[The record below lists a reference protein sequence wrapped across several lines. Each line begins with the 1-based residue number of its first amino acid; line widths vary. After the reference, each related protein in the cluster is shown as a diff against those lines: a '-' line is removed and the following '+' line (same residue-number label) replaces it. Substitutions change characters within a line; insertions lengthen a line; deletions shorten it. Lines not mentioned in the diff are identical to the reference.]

1 MFFYILQVK
10 GSVKVGF
17 VHLHL
22 HTEYSLLD
30 GECRISALPEA
41 VRKAGQ
47 KAVAITDHGVLYG
60 IVDFYKAC
68 KINGI
73 KPIIGCE
80 VYVAPRTMQD
90 KVYPVDADYSHLI
103 LLVKDN
109 KGYENL
115 MKIVSEAFTKGFY
128 QKPRTDKET
137 LEKYSEGLIALSGC
151 LSGLIPKKILN
162 GDLAGAKEE
171 ALFFQ
176 RVFGADNFYL
186 ELQRH
191 GIAEQTVVNNA
202 LISLSNELDIP
213 LVATNDVH
221 YINQSDSTLQ
231 RLLMAI
237 QMGKTLEESGYG
249 LEGDQFY
256 LKSDEEMRSLF
267 ADVPQAIE
275 NTEKIAERCGFDFDF
290 ETMHLPAYVPPKPYT
305 PYEYLRKLC
314 YDGYREKVRDGFIKP
329 GEEYEKRLEYEL
341 SVIQKMGF
349 VDYYLIVWDFVHFA
363 KKRKIP
369 VGPGRGSG
377 VGSLCAYFI
386 GITDIDPLAYG
397 LLFERFLN
405 PERVS
410 MPDFDIDFC
419 DERRGEVIDY
429 VSEKYGRDHVA
440 QIVTFG
446 TLAARQAVRD
456 AGRALGMSYAAVD
469 EIAKLIPRYIN
480 ISIDAAMQESKELRN
495 LYDNDPQ
502 AKRLLDFA
510 KALEG
515 RPRNTSTHAT
525 GVVITDKPVT
535 TYVPLALNDSVVV
548 TQFPMNTVAEL
559 GLLKMDF
566 LGLRFLSVIDHTA
579 KTIQK
584 KNPDFDIYKIPLND
598 QKTYQFI
605 SSGSTLGLFQ
615 LESEGMRS
623 LLMRM
628 KPENIED
635 LTSAIS
641 LYRPGPMQSIEQFL
655 KNRKNPDKTEYITPE
670 LKEILKSTH
679 GCIIYQ
685 EQVMQICRKLAGY
698 SYGRADIVRR
708 AMSKKKVEVMAKERE
723 GFIEGAVNNGVDREK
738 ARLIFD
744 MMYEFAKYA
753 FNKSHAVAYAVVS
766 YRTAYLKCHYPLE
779 YMCSLLNTVSGD
791 NEKIKEYID
800 DCARMGISLLPPD
813 VNESGENFTV
823 EGGNLRFG
831 LVAIKNVGW
840 LFAQKLIAERQKG
853 RFRSFE
859 DFLTRI
865 HGFANT
871 RMIESLIL
879 CGALDSFG
887 IYRSRM
893 IAELD
898 SALDIL
904 SRQRSANV
912 DGQIGLFDMLGD
924 SGFADT
930 MLRLDF
936 REINEYPLL
945 ERLASEKALT
955 GLYFSGHPLDKYQKL
970 IQIKGAYTSRQLL
983 QGLTS
988 GKIQEKQ
995 VINFIAL
1002 VTKKRTKVTKK
1013 NAVMAFVTA
1022 EDLDGETEIILFPS
1036 VYEEYGSKIRE
1047 GCIYVFECEATL
1059 KESYNDESKDEVKLL
1074 MRKAES
1080 ADGWEQG
1087 TDTALYLR
1095 VTEKNET
1102 RLNDALAIIKEA
1114 PGRSRVLVYFEK
1126 EKKLRAVKDV
1136 YCLVD
1141 SELVSQLKLI
1151 LGEQNVAVKQI

>member
-1 MFFYILQVK
+1 
-10 GSVKVGF
+10 VGF

-30 GECRISALPEA
+30 GECRINALPEA
-41 VRKAGQ
+41 VKRAGQ

-68 KINGI
+68 KINGV

-80 VYVAPRTMQD
+80 VYVAPRTMSD

-103 LLVKDN
+103 LLVKDE

-115 MKIVSEAFTKGFY
+115 MTIVSKAFTEGFY

-151 LSGLIPKKILN
+151 ISGLIPKNIIN
-162 GDLAGAKEE
+162 GDLAGAREN
-171 ALFFQ
+171 ALFFK
-176 RVFGADNFYL
+176 RIFGEDNFYL

-191 GIAEQTVVNNA
+191 GIDKQAIVNQA
-202 LISLSNELDIP
+202 LVTLSNELDIP

-221 YINQSDSTLQ
+221 YINKSDSTLQ

-237 QMGKTLEESGYG
+237 QMGKTLDEGGYG
-249 LEGDQFY
+249 LEGDYFY
-256 LKSDEEMRSLF
+256 LKSTAEMQSLF
-267 ADVPQAIE
+267 ADIPEAVE
-275 NTEKIAERCGFDFDF
+275 NTEKIADRCSFDFDF
-290 ETMHLPAYVPPKPYT
+290 ETMHLPAFIPPKPFT
-305 PYEYLRKLC
+305 PAEYLRKLC
-314 YDGYREKVRDGFIKP
+314 YDGYKEKADAGFISP
-329 GEEYEKRLEYEL
+329 CEEYEKRLDYEL
-341 SVIQKMGF
+341 SIIEKMGF

-363 KKRKIP
+363 RKRSIP

-386 GITDIDPLAYG
+386 GITDIDPLEYD

-456 AGRALGMSYAAVD
+456 TGRALGMSYAAVD
-469 EIAKLIPRYIN
+469 EIAKLIPRYIS

-495 LYDNDPQ
+495 VYSTDPQ
-502 AKRLLDFA
+502 AKRLIDFA

-525 GVVITDKPVT
+525 GVVITDKPLT

-566 LGLRFLSVIDHTA
+566 LGLRFLSVIDNTA

-584 KNPDFDIYKIPLND
+584 KNPDFDIYKIPFD
-598 QKTYQFI
+598 DKETYSLL
-605 SSGSTLGLFQ
+605 SSGNTLGLFQ
-615 LESEGMRS
+615 LESEGMRN
-623 LLMRM
+623 LIMRM
-628 KPENIED
+628 KPANIED
-635 LTSAIS
+635 ITSAIS

-655 KNRKNPDKTEYITPE
+655 KNRKNPENTEYITPE
-670 LKEILKSTH
+670 LKDILKSTH

-685 EQVMQICRKLAGY
+685 EQVMQICRRLAGY

-708 AMSKKKVEVMAKERE
+708 AMAKKKTEAMAKERE
-723 GFIEGAVNNGVDREK
+723 GFIDGAVKNGIDEVK
-738 ARLIFD
+738 ASEIFD

-766 YRTAYLKCHYPLE
+766 YRTAYLKCHYPIE
-779 YMCSLLNTVSGD
+779 YMCSLLNTVSGY
-791 NEKIKEYID
+791 NEKVKEYID
-800 DCARMGISLLPPD
+800 DCARMGIDLLPPD

-831 LVAIKNVGW
+831 LVAVKNVGW
-840 LFAQKLIAERQKG
+840 LFAQKLIAEREKG
-853 RFRSFE
+853 RFRSVE

-865 HGFANT
+865 QVFGNT

-887 IYRSRM
+887 VYRSRL

-898 SALDIL
+898 SAMDIL
-904 SRQRSANV
+904 ARQRSGNV
-912 DGQIGLFDMLGD
+912 EGQIGLFDTPDDTGYTE
-924 SGFADT
+924 T
-930 MLRLDF
+930 MLKLDF
-936 REINEYPLL
+936 RAINEYPLL
-945 ERLASEKALT
+945 ERLSNEKALT

-970 IQIKGAYTSRQLL
+970 IKTKNAYTSRQLL
-983 QGLTS
+983 QGLS
-988 GKIQEKQ
+988 DGKLKEKQ
-995 VINFIAL
+995 L
-1002 VTKKRTKVTKK
+1002 VFFVGLITRKRTKITKK
-1013 NAVMAFVTA
+1013 NTVMAFLTA
-1022 EDLDGETEIILFPS
+1022 EDLDGETEIILFPN
-1036 VYEEYGSKIRE
+1036 VYEQYGNQIHE
-1047 GCIYVFECEATL
+1047 GGIYIFECEATL
-1059 KESYNDESKDEVKLL
+1059 KESFNDDSVDEVKLL
-1074 MRKAES
+1074 MRSLES
-1080 ADGWEQG
+1080 ADGWEQD
-1087 TDTALYLR
+1087 TDTALYLK
-1095 VTEKNET
+1095 VTDTNAS
-1102 RLNDALAIIKEA
+1102 RLDDALAIIKES
-1114 PGRSRVLVYFEK
+1114 PGRSRVCVWFEK
-1126 EKKLRAVKDV
+1126 EKKLRSVKDV
-1136 YCLVD
+1136 SCLAD
-1141 SELVSQLKLI
+1141 ARLVSQLKLI
-1151 LGEQNVAVKQI
+1151 LGEQNVAIKPI